1 MKIMK
6 LLIFLFL
13 TLGVITSGRA
23 QFTSIPD
30 AFFELY
36 LVNQGIDTDG
46 VINGQVLTSDI
57 SDETELVLDGLQI
70 EDLSGLE
77 DFASLEFLSL
87 AIMPGITSLD
97 ISQNGSLG
105 RLSIDGLNLATLDVS
120 HNLDLYRI
128 FLSFFADPPLNMLTI
143 LDVSNNLF
151 LDHLNISGGFITN
164 IDVSNNTLIDYLEL
178 VHMDDLDTVNL
189 KSGNNESIDF
199 LRILDNPNLLCVQ
212 VDNPA
217 SVIAGIDP
225 PYDDWIIEND
235 PLITDD
241 CQLGLV
247 ENLADQIKLYPNPL
261 KEILH
266 IETNGVTV
274 KKLSL
279 YDILGRLVLEK
290 NGQSESL
297 DTTSLQRGWFI
308 LKLETETGV
317 FSKKLLKE

>member
-1 MKIMK
+1 MK

-57 SDETELVLDGLQI
+57 SDETELVLAGLQI

-266 IETNGVTV
+266 IETSGITV

>member
-1 MKIMK
+1 MK

-57 SDETELVLDGLQI
+57 SDETELVLAGLQI

>member
-1 MKIMK
+1 MK